1 LFPDKYAHNA
11 LLGSFNNEKKNTR
24 IKMKE
29 NSCIIRESSIKR
41 VHVNTTYIAHTLGV
55 VCSPYIKLRKRISEN
70 Y

>member
-1 LFPDKYAHNA
+1 
-11 LLGSFNNEKKNTR
+11 
-24 IKMKE
+24 MKE